1 MKKEMD
7 IVFLL
12 DRSGSMV
19 GIESET
25 IKGFNSYIQKQKKNN
40 VRVTTV
46 LFDDEWELLHD
57 RVPIKDLKK
66 LTEKE
71 YFVRGM
77 TALLDGI
84 GKTINYFQK
93 EKNNKLIFII
103 TTDGLENASKEFTK
117 KQINQ
122 LIKKHSNWE
131 FIYIGANIDSYAE
144 TGGIGIRKTNIANYI
159 QEEKGVELLFK
170 SVGEV
175 TDNLYLEGK
184 IDLNWKDDL
193 EKYIEENKDN
203 K

>member
-144 TGGIGIRKTNIANYI
+144 AGGIGIRKTNIANYI

-175 TDNLYLEGK
+175 TANLYLEGK

>member
-1 MKKEMD
+1 
-7 IVFLL
+7 
-12 DRSGSMV
+12 MV

-144 TGGIGIRKTNIANYI
+144 AGGIGIRKTNIANYI